1 MLLCFCCNF
10 RELMIENFMQFG
22 WLVDV
27 SLFNHIINPYE
38 WPGVFIILSLNV
50 YVLLALLIEK
60 LGAKGVDDKVVLLL
74 HGINNTLLL
83 IVGAYLV
90 KVMRPVF
97 ISGLVV
103 SLLISTLWMKLFSY
117 AHVNYQLRNG
127 GINIDG
133 VEDKKENENG
143 ENGKKVEELSYPNNL
158 TLKNIYYFIAIP
170 TLCYQLHYPKIKGIR
185 FKTYLIRKLT
195 VGILLSGVVFIIG
208 NQYLY
213 PLIVGSLHHI
223 DNTNYIKVFDI
234 ILKASIPNLYLWI
247 LGFYV
252 LFDIY
257 LNILG
262 ELTCFGDRKFY
273 GDWWNAQTLGH
284 YWNTWNL
291 PVHYF
296 LKRHIY
302 YPFNRKFNNRFYS
315 LMVCFLI
322 SAFFHEYVL
331 SVPFGQ
337 LKFWAFIGISAQVP
351 LIVITEKFKHH
362 HYTGNIIFWT
372 SIALGQPFIVMMYYR
387 DYVKNYN
394 PS

>member
-1 MLLCFCCNF
+1 
-10 RELMIENFMQFG
+10 MIENFMQFG
-22 WLVDV
+22 VLIDI
-27 SLFNHIINPYE
+27 SLFNHVLTPYE
-38 WPGVFIILSLNV
+38 WPGVFIILTMNV
-50 YVLLALLIEK
+50 YVLLALAFEK
-60 LGAKGVDDKVVLLL
+60 AALKGVSDIVVIGLHALNSTALLVNCAL
-74 HGINNTLLL
+74 
-83 IVGAYLV
+83 LV

-103 SLLISTLWMKLFSY
+103 SLFASTLWLKLFSY
-117 AHVNYQLRNG
+117 AHTNYELRKL
-127 GINIDG
+127 
-133 VEDKKENENG
+133 KKEGSNEYSERLERDKDTDNGKQNG
-143 ENGKKVEELSYPNNL
+143 EGNKKDNGLTYPNNL
-158 TLKNIYYFIAIP
+158 TVKDIYYFIVIP
-170 TLCYQLHYPKIKGIR
+170 TLCYQLKYPQTNGIR
-185 FKTYLIRKLT
+185 FKTYLIRKLV

-213 PLIVGSLHHI
+213 PLIVSSLLHF
-223 DNTNYIKVFDI
+223 DNTNYIKVADV

-247 LGFYV
+247 MGFYV

-273 GDWWNAQTLGH
+273 GDWWNAQSLAH

-291 PVHYF
+291 PVHHF
-296 LKRHIY
+296 MKRHIY
-302 YPFNRKFNNRFYS
+302 IPCMNTFHSKYLS
-315 LMVCFLI
+315 LLLSFFI

-337 LKFWAFIGISAQVP
+337 VKFWAFFGILAQVP
-351 LIVITEKFKHH
+351 LVAITEVLKHH

-372 SIALGQPFIVMMYYR
+372 SIALGQPFIVMLYYR
-387 DYVKNYN
+387 DFVKNLY